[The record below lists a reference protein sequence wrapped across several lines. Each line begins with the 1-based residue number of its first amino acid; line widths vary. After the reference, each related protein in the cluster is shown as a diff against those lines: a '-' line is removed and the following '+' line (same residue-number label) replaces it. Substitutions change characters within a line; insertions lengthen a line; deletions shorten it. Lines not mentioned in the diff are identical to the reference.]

1 MKRAL
6 IASTVVLTAVLA
18 FLLYQRFTATPLAPP
33 PAAHPAPQAAAP
45 ATPPAPAAPAP
56 AAGTVAPAH
65 AEAQGAEAAAPG
77 EPAKGPAAS
86 PTEAGATP
94 AAAAPGTPAARAT
107 ATLAEPP
114 SPPAAGRPAVA
125 PLEARPAAPRR
136 AGPTAPDEAA
146 AAAIFSDRPPID
158 PASARSRT
166 PRIPVLRKP
175 GAGVA
180 PPSYV
185 TAAAAARTTAP
196 RAAATAHPASAHAAS
211 GTRPAAGAPLGP
223 APAAPATAAAPAPR
237 LPGAVSGTLRD
248 AGGATVAG
256 VSVLAVSAAG
266 DDAFETVTDDDGFYL
281 LAAMPPGRYLLFTGL
296 GQPGAPALPARA
308 VEVRNGRVARVE
320 LRPPS
325 GGATVRVR
333 PLEGDGRPAPG
344 QALLVAGPVPS
355 PAPLQ
360 ALLGS
365 DAIFL
370 PEAGGGVLRHV
381 PAGVYT
387 LVLLQ
392 GAGRGARIAR
402 QPVVVRGSGDQS
414 LEVRLADDAAP
425 PSPSRG

>member
-1 MKRAL
+1 MAM
-6 IASTVVLTAVLA
+6 
-18 FLLYQRFTATPLAPP
+18 ATP
-33 PAAHPAPQAAAP
+33 
-45 ATPPAPAAPAP
+45 
-56 AAGTVAPAH
+56 
-65 AEAQGAEAAAPG
+65 
-77 EPAKGPAAS
+77 
-86 PTEAGATP
+86 
-94 AAAAPGTPAARAT
+94 
-107 ATLAEPP
+107 
-114 SPPAAGRPAVA
+114 
-125 PLEARPAAPRR
+125 
-136 AGPTAPDEAA
+136 
-146 AAAIFSDRPPID
+146 
-158 PASARSRT
+158 
-166 PRIPVLRKP
+166 
-175 GAGVA
+175 
-180 PPSYV
+180 
-185 TAAAAARTTAP
+185 
-196 RAAATAHPASAHAAS
+196 
-211 GTRPAAGAPLGP
+211 
-223 APAAPATAAAPAPR
+223 PR

-248 AGGATVAG
+248 AGGATAAG

-296 GQPGAPALPARA
+296 GQPRAPALPARA

-333 PLEGDGRPAPG
+333 PLEGDGRPAAG
-344 QALLVAGPVPS
+344 QVLLVAGPVPS

-392 GAGRGARIAR
+392 GAGRGARVAR
-402 QPVVVRGSGDQS
+402 QPVVVRGAGDQS
-414 LEVRLADDAAP
+414 LEVRLADDAAAP